1 MWRENGELHSI
12 FRAHQ
17 RRTHINRPSFVA
29 NNPDPL
35 AAIWPNISPCSYF
48 LCPFVLRIMNMAH
61 CEKNE
66 GKNRKVC
73 QLHHWNCPI
82 FVTLRESY
90 LPFLLILWCKLLSG
104 PAGSFFFLMQIL
116 FFNDWIGYVPFSA
129 GYCDTIFFFK
139 VPLKKTSPSP
149 IYFFQCSFKILM

>member
-1 MWRENGELHSI
+1 MWMENGELHSI

-17 RRTHINRPSFVA
+17 RRTHINRPSFVT

-61 CEKNE
+61 CEKHE

-73 QLHHWNCPI
+73 QLHHWNCPF

-90 LPFLLILWCKLLSG
+90 WFCGASCWVALQG
-104 PAGSFFFLMQIL
+104 VFFFSCRFYFLMIELVMSLSLQAIVTPFFFFQGPLKENFSKPYL
-116 FFNDWIGYVPFSA
+116 FFSM
-129 GYCDTIFFFK
+129 FF
-139 VPLKKTSPSP
+139 L
-149 IYFFQCSFKILM
+149 